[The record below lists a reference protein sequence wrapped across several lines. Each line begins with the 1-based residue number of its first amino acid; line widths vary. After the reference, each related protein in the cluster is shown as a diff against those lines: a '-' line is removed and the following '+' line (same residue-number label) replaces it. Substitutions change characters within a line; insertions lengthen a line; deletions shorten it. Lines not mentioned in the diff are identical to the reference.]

1 MPDPAEPLVKLTKVG
16 KSFSGVSVLRNVD
29 FDLRAGEVHVLA
41 GENGAGK
48 STMIKIVS
56 GVYPDFDGSMEIFGK
71 KTVFRTPLEASQ
83 AGISVI
89 HQEMSLIPAMDVVDN
104 IFLGRERRRPLGR
117 FDRAA
122 QEVRTRELL
131 ARLNLDL
138 NLRTPVE
145 EFPMTV
151 RQRVEIA
158 KALAF
163 DARVFIMDEPTSAIP
178 ESEVEL
184 LFDIIR
190 KLRSEGFGIVYIT
203 HKMEEIYAIADR
215 ITVLRNGDWVGT
227 EKAADM
233 PERELVKRMVGRELD
248 TRFPPRQDTIKEQ
261 VRFKVDNFT
270 IRHPSIDGKYLVK
283 GVSFSAREGE
293 ILGLSGLQGSGNS
306 ELLNGLFGAYGSLAT
321 GTLELDGAGYAP
333 TSPRDSILRGV
344 SLLTNDR
351 KASGIIPDGSV
362 TANISLASLRRMTA
376 RNWVNTKRENEAA
389 DRQKESLRIRRRSLE
404 QPINTLSGGNQQKA
418 LIGRWLETRPKVLLL
433 DEPTRGVDVGAKFE
447 IYDLM
452 NQLTAEGV
460 TILLITSE
468 LPELL
473 AMSDRVLVMHRG
485 EVTQIFDRSEATQ
498 ENIVHAAMGA

>member
-1 MPDPAEPLVKLTKVG
+1 MSEQSLVRLINAG

-48 STMIKIVS
+48 STLIKIIS
-56 GVYPDFDGSMEIFGK
+56 GVYPDFEGTMEVFGK
-71 KTVFRTPLEASQ
+71 RTVYYAPLEASH

-104 IFLGRERRRPLGR
+104 IFLGRERRRSMWR
-117 FDRAA
+117 FDRSA
-122 QEVRTRELL
+122 QEKRTRELL

-151 RQRVEIA
+151 RQRIEIA

-163 DARVFIMDEPTSAIP
+163 DARIFIMDEPTSAIP

-190 KLRSEGFGIVYIT
+190 KLKSEGFGVIYIT
-203 HKMEEIYAIADR
+203 HKMEEIYQIADR

-227 EKAADM
+227 EKVENL

-248 TRFPPRQDTIKEQ
+248 SRFPPRQNTI
-261 VRFKVDNFT
+261 RDAIRIRVDNFS
-270 IRHPSIDGKYLVK
+270 IRDPSIDGKFLVRD
-283 GVSFSAREGE
+283 VNFFAREGE

-306 ELLNGLFGAYGSLAT
+306 ELLNGIFGTYGNLAS
-321 GTLELDGAGYAP
+321 GKIALDGVPFSSA
-333 TSPRDSILRGV
+333 TPRDSIQRGI

-362 TANISLASLRRMTA
+362 AGNISLASLRRLTS
-376 RNWVNTKRENEAA
+376 RGWVNTRREQEAA
-389 DRQKESLRIRRRSLE
+389 VRQKTSLRIRLQTLE
-404 QPINTLSGGNQQKA
+404 QPINTLSGGNQQKT

-452 NQLTAEGV
+452 NQLTSEGV

-473 AMSDRVLVMHRG
+473 AMSDRIVVMHRG
-485 EVTQIFDRSEATQ
+485 RVTQIFDRSEATQ